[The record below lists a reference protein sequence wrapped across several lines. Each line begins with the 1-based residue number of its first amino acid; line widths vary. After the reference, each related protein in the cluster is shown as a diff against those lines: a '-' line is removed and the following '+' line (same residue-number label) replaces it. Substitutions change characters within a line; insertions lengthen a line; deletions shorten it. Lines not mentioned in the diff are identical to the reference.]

1 VAENVFPFTPHSH
14 YSSER
19 DFPLTPGA
27 RQPGKEFDEHTQK
40 LTDLCQKQVN
50 YWHKVDPLTDEQIS
64 GIKQI
69 AKLAILHRSK
79 SSLSFVNILHQRT
92 LVKMVEELIIE
103 KCFNPDLLY
112 RTTQTMFR
120 PLPASVHA
128 LQQYEDFDLNS
139 NMLSL
144 RFRLFRTGLLAGH
157 IPSALWL
164 WLAVPYDTPERKL
177 EREFILRC
185 LDDEKVNL
193 VGKHIGILVK
203 AVKADVAGD
212 IKGALSYF
220 HILDKLGLGEFE
232 HLWKRRIQ
240 LLFAEHKQ
248 RALDAILSGIPW
260 ITAYMI
266 ANTLEELRNLTED
279 EQMKIRLSI
288 HLHEFLPNKYT
299 IKSIAESYESM
310 GDTLMAREYYEI
322 AGATGDKESQ
332 EWIGLYL
339 MNKVMRR
346 PSAENAK
353 ALESWRRMMNAGPDK
368 KLSEKDI

>member
-1 VAENVFPFTPHSH
+1 MAENVFPFTLHSH

-19 DFPLTPGA
+19 DFPLTPSA
-27 RQPGKEFDEHTQK
+27 RKPGKEFDEYTQK
-40 LTDLCQKQVN
+40 LTDVCQKQVN
-50 YWHKVDPLTDEQIS
+50 HWHKVNPLTDEQIS
-64 GIKQI
+64 GVKQI

-79 SSLSFVNILHQRT
+79 GSLGFVNILHEGM
-92 LVKMVEELIIE
+92 LVKIVVELIIA
-103 KCFNPDLLY
+103 KCFDPDLLY
-112 RTTQTMFR
+112 RTAQTMFR
-120 PLPASVHA
+120 PLPASVHS
-128 LQQYEDFDLNS
+128 LEQYEDFDLNI
-139 NMLSL
+139 NLLSL
-144 RFRLFRTGLLAGH
+144 RFRLFHTGLLAGH

-164 WLAVPYDTPERKL
+164 WSVVPYDTPARKL
-177 EREFILRC
+177 EKEFVLRC
-185 LDDEKVNL
+185 LDDEKANL
-193 VGKHIGILVK
+193 VGDNIGILVK
-203 AVKADVAGD
+203 AIKADVAGD
-212 IKGALSYF
+212 VKGALNYYHS
-220 HILDKLGLGEFE
+220 LDKLSLGEFE
-232 HLWKRRIQ
+232 YLWKRRIQ
-240 LLFAEHKQ
+240 LLFAVRKQ

-332 EWIGLYL
+332 EWMGLYL
-339 MNKVMRR
+339 MNKVMKR

-353 ALESWRRMMNAGPDK
+353 ALESWRRMMDAGPNK
-368 KLSEKDI
+368 KLSE